1 MQPGT
6 ELAEI
11 VALCR
16 CCNVH
21 MMTTLP
27 ASVVRQA
34 SELDVHYRDIWR
46 SFSSRKARTRL
57 QQGIASELSP
67 IQLYALVL
75 LGEEPL
81 RIGALADKLGLATST
96 VTRLV
101 DRLERMGLAVR
112 HVSDSDRRAVTVK
125 LTSMG
130 KRAEASAAKR
140 RLDYFIDILTSLVPA
155 ERKELVRLFAKIA
168 SVQAVDGGAAHHS
181 AKRAS

>member
-1 MQPGT
+1 MQG
-6 ELAEI
+6 ELPEI
-11 VALCR
+11 VVEYR
-16 CCNVH
+16 CCNLH
-21 MMTTLP
+21 MMSTPP

-34 SELDVHYRDIWR
+34 SALDTHYRDIWR

-57 QQGIASELSP
+57 QQGAASELSP

-112 HVSDSDRRAVTVK
+112 HVSASDRRAVTVK

-130 KRAEASAAKR
+130 KRVEAAAAKR
-140 RLDYFIDILTSLVPA
+140 RLDYFVNILSSLVPT
-155 ERKELVRLFAKIA
+155 ERRELVRLFAKIA
-168 SVQAVDGGAAHHS
+168 SVQAVPGGATDQS
-181 AKRAS
+181 ARRAS